1 MEKIKN
7 KILKFTRANHMLH
20 SMLLIYQHKLIEF
33 GQQKYKAI
41 ESFKIMNGIIKFYG
55 IKINHEN
62 VITFIPD
69 QKGASF
75 IKNLVLQSCP
85 NSIIIG
91 SSGKHLNM
99 YIGPCKDNTFSKVN
113 QKTKKYT
120 SFIPLIFNYST
131 GSNTLKNILHEYENE
146 FFQTDYVEIDRND
159 IIKLYNETLWKL
171 SLYSY
176 LYNEYMYR
184 ISSYTNA
191 TNKCEEIIQE
201 SKILMNKDKVN
212 ILTNEM
218 NMNHSM
224 GQ

>member
-1 MEKIKN
+1 M
-7 KILKFTRANHMLH
+7 
-20 SMLLIYQHKLIEF
+20 
-33 GQQKYKAI
+33 
-41 ESFKIMNGIIKFYG
+41 
-55 IKINHEN
+55 
-62 VITFIPD
+62 
-69 QKGASF
+69 
-75 IKNLVLQSCP
+75 
-85 NSIIIG
+85 
-91 SSGKHLNM
+91 
-99 YIGPCKDNTFSKVN
+99 
-113 QKTKKYT
+113 
-120 SFIPLIFNYST
+120 
-131 GSNTLKNILHEYENE
+131 
-146 FFQTDYVEIDRND
+146 
-159 IIKLYNETLWKL
+159 